1 MSEQTSGTVFNIQHY
16 SVHDGPGI
24 RTLIFLK
31 GCPLRCLWCSNPES
45 QARMPQLAYN
55 VTKCVGCGRCVAAC
69 PQKALELHEDGIHI
83 DRKLCLPP
91 AVSAVIPVPERR

>member
-45 QARMPQLAYN
+45 QTRLSQLAYN
-55 VTKCVGCGRCVAAC
+55 ATKCVGCARCVAAC
-69 PQKALELHEDGIHI
+69 PQKALELGEVQGAFSGMAIGISG
-83 DRKLCLPP
+83 LFTSLWL
-91 AVSAVIPVPERR
+91 ALFF